1 MESYINVSSES
12 HFPIQNLPYGVFRHQ
27 NGEAHVGVAIGQ
39 LILDL
44 TILENE
50 GYFIKILRGDKV
62 FQKGSLN
69 NFMDKGKEIWK
80 GIRQVIQDLLDKNN
94 YLLRDN
100 EALRKKVF
108 YQQDTVEMLMPI
120 SIGDYTDFYAS
131 KEHATN
137 VDTMFRGKENALM
150 SNWAHLP
157 VGYHGRASSVILS
170 GDNIHRPKGQVKPKD
185 ADIPVFTE
193 CQELDFELE
202 TACFIGPGSKLGDN
216 IPVEQAE
223 EHIFGVALVN
233 DWSARDIQAW
243 EYVPLG
249 PFLAKNFA
257 TSISPWIVPMEALE
271 PFRVEGPEQ
280 NPNPLP
286 YLQGDKLNSFD
297 IKLEAY
303 LKTEKMDSADRITTT
318 NFSNLYWSMAQQV
331 AHHTITGCNLNP
343 GDMLA
348 SGTISGKSKESRGSL
363 MELTWRGA
371 DPLLLSS

>member
-1 MESYINVSSES
+1 
-12 HFPIQNLPYGVFRHQ
+12 
-27 NGEAHVGVAIGQ
+27 
-39 LILDL
+39 
-44 TILENE
+44 
-50 GYFIKILRGDKV
+50 
-62 FQKGSLN
+62 
-69 NFMDKGKEIWK
+69 
-80 GIRQVIQDLLDKNN
+80 
-94 YLLRDN
+94 
-100 EALRKKVF
+100 
-108 YQQDTVEMLMPI
+108 
-120 SIGDYTDFYAS
+120 
-131 KEHATN
+131 
-137 VDTMFRGKENALM
+137 
-150 SNWAHLP
+150 
-157 VGYHGRASSVILS
+157 GYHGRASSVILS

-331 AHHTITGCNLNP
+331 AHHTITGCNLKP

-371 DPLLLSS
+371 DPLLLSSGEERVWIEDGDTVILTGWCQGAGFRVGFGEVRAQILPAR